1 MPAGRRSC
9 ASGSSKLSFFN
20 GKEPFGHLTSFSALL
35 KVPAARRSCASGSSA
50 ALTFQW
56 QRGPKVLP
64 YVSSGG
70 SLIPFI
76 CKRSLRSSQFSMAKS
91 PLLHP
96 LCGLKCQLAAAHVPA
111 EAPQLSF
118 FQWQRALW
126 SPNILFC
133 AAQSARWPT
142 FMCQRKLSFFN
153 GKEPFGSL
161 ISFTT
166 YLIVFFLHL

>member
-1 MPAGRRSC
+1 MPAE
-9 ASGSSKLSFFN
+9 APQLSLFN

-70 SLIPFI
+70 SLMPFI

-111 EAPQLSF
+111 EAPQLSC
-118 FQWQRALW
+118 FQWQKALW
-126 SPNILFC
+126 SPSDPSLRC
-133 AAQSARWPT
+133 SKCPLAAVHVPAEAPQ
-142 FMCQRKLSFFN
+142 LSCFN